1 MEKGLFFSIDPTND
15 NHEVKNMEKLSV
27 ESEVDSNNFDA
38 FDAEDD
44 IFEDKKGH

>member
-1 MEKGLFFSIDPTND
+1 MEKGLFFQDHTDD
-15 NHEVKNMEKLSV
+15 NHEIKNLEKLSV

-44 IFEDKKGH
+44 LFEEKKGP